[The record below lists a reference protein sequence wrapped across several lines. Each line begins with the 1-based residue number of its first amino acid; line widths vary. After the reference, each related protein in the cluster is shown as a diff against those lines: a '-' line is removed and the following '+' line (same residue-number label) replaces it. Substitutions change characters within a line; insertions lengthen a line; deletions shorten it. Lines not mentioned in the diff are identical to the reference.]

1 MDLYEVMRCAPTT
14 RRFSSDPV
22 PRESLCRV
30 LENARFAPSGG
41 NRQGWRLIAV
51 QDAQT
56 RRALRDLY
64 QPHWREYMEHT
75 GGAAI
80 LANPGD
86 FDPALVRMV
95 KRADQFAECL
105 HEVPLHLVVCARLA
119 DLAIVDAGL
128 DRPSI
133 VAGASIYPFVQN
145 ILLGLRAEGLGGA
158 LTTLLA
164 PAEPEVKRLLAIPD
178 DVALA
183 AYVLVGR
190 RAEEW
195 PTKLARRP
203 VEEFAFS
210 ERYGEGLAGEGL

>member
-1 MDLYEVMRCAPTT
+1 VAAVDLYEAMRCAPTT
-14 RRFSSDPV
+14 RRFTSEEV
-22 PRESLCRV
+22 PPQVLRRV

-51 QDAQT
+51 RDADT

-64 QPHWREYMEHT
+64 QPHWRAYMELT

-80 LANPGD
+80 LA
-86 FDPALVRMV
+86 DPAGFDARSVRMV
-95 KRADQFAECL
+95 QRADEFAERL
-105 HEVPLHLVVCARLA
+105 HEVPLHLVVCAALG

-133 VAGASIYPFVQN
+133 VGGASIYPFVQN
-145 ILLGLRAEGLGGA
+145 VLLGLRAEGLGAA

-178 DVALA
+178 DVVMA
-183 AYVLVGR
+183 AYVLVGER
-190 RAEEW
+190 DEPW
-195 PTKLARRP
+195 PAQLARRP
-203 VEEFAFS
+203 VEEFAFA
-210 ERYGEGLAGEGL
+210 ERYGDPLV